1 MRQRKP
7 ALDYEIGVA
16 GALYYVLLNF
26 IVSLSQGRTEVI
38 ILVIWFVS

>member
-16 GALYYVLLNF
+16 GALYVVLLNF
-26 IVSLSQGRTEVI
+26 IVSLTQGTD
-38 ILVIWFVS
+38 